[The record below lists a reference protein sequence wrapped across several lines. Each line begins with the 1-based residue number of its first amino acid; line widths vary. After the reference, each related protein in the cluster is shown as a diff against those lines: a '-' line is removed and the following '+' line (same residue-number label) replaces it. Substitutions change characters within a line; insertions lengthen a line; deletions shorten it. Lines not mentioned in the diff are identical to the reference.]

1 MTSKHGDGARDHLI
15 SGVRH
20 TDDGVAGACWYQ
32 RDEVLV
38 AEEDLPHVHER
49 AHRLVDHHEPL
60 PGTGVIRLRL
70 RPGVGVNVPEFV
82 HDLISSHPRRRLAV
96 TANHVLRGESGGE
109 SGTMRADAPAGYQ
122 GGPATRPTPAAAL
135 DAPVRRVVTNQPDP
149 AWPGGP
155 SGAPTPA
162 HAGPRRPRQ
171 GSSPALMQ
179 PRPGWPGADES
190 PPTATQRMPRPSNA
204 WHTGE
209 EDPWRPSAQPG
220 GQVRVAI
227 LDTGISPHPWW
238 RDSPWYAACSPDQQ
252 EIVDS
257 DHDGMLDHEAGH
269 GTFIAGL
276 VLQRAPDAHLL
287 IERILRSDGYCD
299 EALLIHGLGRLAR
312 RTIALG
318 RPVHVINLSL
328 GGYTLS
334 DAPSPLLT
342 RALGRFGRGTVTVA
356 CAGNNNSEREFWP
369 GSLKDVVAVGALDT
383 SGACRCSFSNYGW
396 WVDACTVGE
405 HVTSTFLEFT
415 QADGVRFDGFAT
427 WSGTSFAAP
436 QVAGAVA
443 QIAHEQDIRP
453 SDALDL
459 LLDRTLNPA
468 MPDFGVVVPPTA
480 GALREDAV
488 SSGLTTTAAN
498 QGTP

>member
-1 MTSKHGDGARDHLI
+1 MTSTYGGGARDHLI
-15 SGVRH
+15 RSVEH
-20 TDDGVAGACWYQ
+20 TEDGAAGGCWYQ

-70 RPGVGVNVPEFV
+70 RPGAGVNVPELV
-82 HDLISSHPRRRLAV
+82 HDLSTSHPRRRLAV
-96 TANHVLRGESGGE
+96 TANHVLRGESGADP
-109 SGTMRADAPAGYQ
+109 GTMQAAPPVYP

-135 DAPVRRVVTNQPDP
+135 AAPVRRAPTIQPDP
-149 AWPGGP
+149 SWPGGP

-162 HAGPRRPRQ
+162 RTAIHRP
-171 GSSPALMQ
+171 GDAESPALMQ
-179 PRPGWPGADES
+179 PRPSWPGAEES
-190 PPTATQRMPRPSNA
+190 PPTAGPRKPRPSDT
-204 WHTGE
+204 WRTGDQ
-209 EDPWRPSAQPG
+209 DPWRPSTQPG

-238 RDSPWYAACSPDQQ
+238 RDSPWYAACSPDQY

-276 VLQRAPDAHLL
+276 VLQQAPDAYLL

-299 EALLIHGLGRLAR
+299 EALLIQGLGRLAL

-328 GGYTLS
+328 GGYAVS
-334 DAPSPLLT
+334 DEPSPLLT

-369 GSLKDVVAVGALDT
+369 GSLKEVVAVGALDA
-383 SGACRCSFSNYGW
+383 SGGCRCGFSNYGW

-443 QIAHEQDIRP
+443 QIAHEKDIRP
-453 SDALDL
+453 SDALDFV
-459 LLDRTLNPA
+459 LDRTLHPA
-468 MPDFGVVVPPTA
+468 LPDFGVVVPSV
-480 GALREDAV
+480 GGGCQEDPAT
-488 SSGLTTTAAN
+488 SGLTATAAN